1 MKPRNHIVLAMIKS
15 NKSSQIHGKTTKAQR
30 RNTKVKL
37 MQDQQRIH
45 NDRFFAY

>member
-1 MKPRNHIVLAMIKS
+1 MKPRNHVVLAMIKS
-15 NKSSQIHGKTTKAQR
+15 SKGSQIHGKTTKAQR

-45 NDRFFAY
+45 NDRFFAR